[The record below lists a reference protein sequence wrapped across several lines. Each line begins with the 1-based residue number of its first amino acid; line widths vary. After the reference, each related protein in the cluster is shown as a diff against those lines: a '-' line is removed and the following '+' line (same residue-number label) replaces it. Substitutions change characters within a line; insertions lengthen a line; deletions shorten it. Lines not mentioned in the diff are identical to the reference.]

1 MTRHIIT
8 AALALVAAACG
19 GTPSEPTTGTGRP
32 VSTVV
37 FSGTLPVGGSSVYP
51 LVVQEASTVSI
62 LMASLTAGPAAT
74 PVAATVGLA
83 LGTPPA
89 DTEGCPRTIDRR
101 VTPSLTA
108 QLRADRTATTH
119 CVEIYDTGSLA
130 ADVNFAIRI
139 VVRPVS
145 NTDPAPTPAPG
156 TDTFSSILPVLGSA
170 SRVVNSTQS
179 GSLSAILTSATPP
192 NVTVGLGLGIPRA
205 DNAGCHLTTAVNT
218 LTNAAVQVAS
228 PVEEGQY
235 CVRVYDPGTLTA
247 NVNFTVA
254 ATHP

>member
-8 AALALVAAACG
+8 AALALLAVACG
-19 GTPSEPTTGTGRP
+19 TPTEPTPGFVRP
-32 VSTVV
+32 ISTIV
-37 FSGTLPVGGSSVYP
+37 FSGILPVGGSSVYP

-74 PVAATVGLA
+74 PVQATVGLA

-101 VTPSLTA
+101 VTPALVA
-108 QLRADRTATTH
+108 QLRADRTAQTH
-119 CVEIYDTGSLA
+119 CVEIYDTGSLT
-130 ADVNFAIRI
+130 ADLNFAIRI
-139 VVRPVS
+139 VVRAVS

-156 TDTFSSILPVLGSA
+156 IDTFTSILPVLGSA
-170 SRVVNSTQS
+170 SRFVTATQS

-192 NVTVGLGLGIPRA
+192 NVMVGLGLGIPRS
-205 DNAGCHLTTAVNT
+205 DNAGSHLTTAVTT
-218 LTNAAVQVAS
+218 LTNAATPVAS
-228 PVEEGQY
+228 PVDEGQY
-235 CVRVYDPGTLTA
+235 CVRIYDPGTLTS

-254 ATHP
+254 AAHP